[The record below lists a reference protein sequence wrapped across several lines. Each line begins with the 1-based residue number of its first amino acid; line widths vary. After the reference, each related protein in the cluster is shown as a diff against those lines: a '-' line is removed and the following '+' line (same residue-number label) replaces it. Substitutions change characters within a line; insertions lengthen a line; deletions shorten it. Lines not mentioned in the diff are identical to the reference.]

1 MLHLLLLC
9 CCLLPG
15 DEPVKLGLGQ
25 PWYDQEKT
33 VAQSR
38 EGILDYQGASGR
50 IGVSANYVPFRMV
63 RKDADTGKV
72 VQFSLHAPG
81 FESLLALNVGQRVVI
96 EGKLVSQG
104 EGESKQEMLWVGK
117 LQAMGPAPMNVFS
130 ELKVIA
136 RSNKAQLTALRAD
149 DGVAKVA
156 IRSAK
161 EAAKLMGYR
170 NEEFDVER
178 TINQNLASFFG
189 IKAIDWKTQMVIYV
203 GIPITTNRPNFRK
216 IEIGKIE
223 VHERGVTVHWKNEEG
238 RAVGTPW
245 VSEIV
250 LVPRVEGEVTFKL
263 EGKKPEGETSKTAPV
278 EKKLIPQAPLK

>member
-1 MLHLLLLC
+1 MLQLLLIC

-50 IGVSANYVPFRMV
+50 IGVSVNYVPFRMV

-130 ELKVIA
+130 DLKLIA
-136 RSNKAQLTALRAD
+136 RTSKFQIHVGRAD
-149 DGVAKVA
+149 DGAAKFA
-156 IRSAK
+156 LRSAK
-161 EAAKLMGYR
+161 EAGKVMGVSE
-170 NEEFDVER
+170 NDLEIER
-178 TINQNLASFFG
+178 KANHILASYFG
-189 IKAIDWKTQMVIYV
+189 IATIDWKNQMVILV
-203 GIPITTNRPNFRK
+203 GLPSTANRPNFRK
-216 IEIGKIE
+216 VEISKIE
-223 VHERGVTVHWKNEEG
+223 VHERGVTVYWKNEEG
-238 RAVGTPW
+238 RAIGSPW
-245 VSEIV
+245 VSDAV
-250 LVPRVEGEVTFKL
+250 LVPRVDGEVTFKL
-263 EGKKPEGETSKTAPV
+263 QGKKPEGETSKTAPV